1 MGEWA
6 REDPKKMSE
15 LERAIFKDWKL
26 AWDKNTELNIE
37 LSRLKTDNE
46 NLRKIIRQLGGEQ

>member
-15 LERAIFKDWKL
+15 LERAIFKDWKI
-26 AWDKNTELNIE
+26 AWDKNTELSVE
-37 LSRLKTDNE
+37 LAKVKTDNE